1 MQRQQKVPLKP
12 LVTRKV
18 VIVGGGQTKTLLK
31 PGDSSVKELFYF
43 VDQYHQSPEEPL
55 LKSIVR
61 ATNLGA
67 VSLVLNA
74 AE

>member
-1 MQRQQKVPLKP
+1 M
-12 LVTRKV
+12 
-18 VIVGGGQTKTLLK
+18 
-31 PGDSSVKELFYF
+31 KELFYF

-55 LKSIVR
+55 LKCIVR
-61 ATNLGA
+61 ATDLGV

>member
-1 MQRQQKVPLKP
+1 M
-12 LVTRKV
+12 
-18 VIVGGGQTKTLLK
+18 LK
-31 PGDSSVKELFYF
+31 PGDISVTELFYF

>member
-1 MQRQQKVPLKP
+1 M
-12 LVTRKV
+12 
-18 VIVGGGQTKTLLK
+18 
-31 PGDSSVKELFYF
+31 KELFYF

-55 LKSIVR
+55 LTWIVI

-67 VSLVLNA
+67 VALVLNA